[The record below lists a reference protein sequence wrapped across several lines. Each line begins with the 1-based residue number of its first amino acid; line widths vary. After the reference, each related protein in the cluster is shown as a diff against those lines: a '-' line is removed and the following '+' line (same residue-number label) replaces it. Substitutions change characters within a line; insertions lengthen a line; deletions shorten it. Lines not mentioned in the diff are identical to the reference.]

1 MILEPFR
8 FSKFI
13 GSVKEKTYIGFFA
26 RWKYI
31 LYWFY
36 YAVELGRVMAIGS
49 LLPPLLSSR
58 NKTVPNMWMQA
69 SKKKDFYLHLTSSSF
84 IPTSSLYISVP
95 VPPSIVVE
103 SRPWLGA
110 TLCSYISWHQPL
122 LIVDFVFAMNNARLA
137 SFNLHYIV
145 GSEKKTPDPRQTPSE
160 NSGYGD
166 LVYTHEISYSS
177 ILLLSLFSL
186 WLNNTL
192 YSINKL
198 V

>member
-1 MILEPFR
+1 MQNRSHECICE
-8 FSKFI
+8 
-13 GSVKEKTYIGFFA
+13 
-26 RWKYI
+26 
-31 LYWFY
+31 
-36 YAVELGRVMAIGS
+36 
-49 LLPPLLSSR
+49 LSSIILWTAC
-58 NKTVPNMWMQA
+58 NPNYVRAPVVLRYRRHPSGKM
-69 SKKKDFYLHLTSSSF
+69 LTWRRYTF
-84 IPTSSLYISVP
+84 
-95 VPPSIVVE
+95 VVE

-166 LVYTHEISYSS
+166 LVYTHEISYSL